1 MNLQTDIQ
9 YKCIYYKYNNPCSAA
24 GDNRSNSISG
34 GSHTFE
40 FFVFYKLYCNSKKC
54 ISKYLCIEI
63 SYSSLGF
70 LSVKFF
76 PKLFVLIYLLSLQY
90 KHTPM
95 PVSLPEPFNT

>member
-9 YKCIYYKYNNPCSAA
+9 YKHIYYKYNNPCSAA

-76 PKLFVLIYLLSLQY
+76 PKTFCSHLPSFLSIQT
-90 KHTPM
+90 HTDTCF
-95 PVSLPEPFNT
+95 SF